1 MRERLYPKFR
11 YVAPWLIAA
20 FGTLLACS
28 RQPGDEKAGQVAAVM
43 GLRGTALAEP
53 LAKPA
58 FVLSRSD
65 GSAYDF
71 ARETSGKVALLFFG
85 YTHCP
90 DVCPLHMA
98 NIAAVLKKMPWEDRE
113 AIEVVFVTT
122 DPERDTAARLNDWLA
137 GFDPSFVGLRGPI
150 DDVNEIQQSLG
161 LAPATRQA
169 SAVDSGEGYLV
180 GHAAQVIAFG
190 RDDVARVVYPF
201 STRQDDWAHD
211 LPILVGGRGGAVQ
224 SVASPAAES
233 TPQPSVSILEMAIG
247 PAVVAAAPD
256 GLSGVLYLTIL
267 NPSDR
272 ADTLRALSVIGG
284 GAATLHVTATNS
296 GSATMQNVPWL
307 EIPPRSLFQMQP
319 GGAHVMV
326 QAASQPLV
334 AGHAAVVELHLA
346 RTGRVTIPATVVTYA
361 QLDSVLAL
369 ARSSFDAR

>member
-28 RQPGDEKAGQVAAVM
+28 RQPGDEKTGQVAAVM

-58 FVLSRSD
+58 LVLTRSD
-65 GSAYDF
+65 GSPYDF
-71 ARETSGKVALLFFG
+71 ARETSRKVALLFFG

-98 NIAAVLKKMPWEDRE
+98 NIAAVLKRMPWEDRE

-122 DPERDTAARLNDWLA
+122 DPERDTAARLSDWLA

-150 DDVNEIQQSLG
+150 DEVNDIQQSLG

-169 SAVDSGEGYLV
+169 GGADSAQGYLI

-211 LPILVGGRGGAVQ
+211 LPILIGGRDAAVRT
-224 SVASPAAES
+224 VASATPMS
-233 TPQPSVSILEMAIG
+233 TQPSVSVLEMAIG

-256 GLSGVLYLTIL
+256 GRSGVLYLTIL

-284 GAATLHVTATNS
+284 GTATLHITTTDGGA
-296 GSATMQNVPWL
+296 ATMQNVPWL
-307 EIPPRSLFQMQP
+307 EIPPRSRFDMQP
-319 GGAHVMV
+319 GGAHVMLE
-326 QAASQPLV
+326 AASQPLV

-346 RTGRVTIPATVVTYA
+346 RRGRLTIPATVVTYA
-361 QLDSVLAL
+361 QLDSVLSL
-369 ARSSFDAR
+369 ARSSFGAR

>member
-11 YVAPWLIAA
+11 YVAPCLIAA
-20 FGTLLACS
+20 FGAAPLACS
-28 RQPGDEKAGQVAAVM
+28 RQPQEKTGQAAAVM
-43 GLRGTALAEP
+43 GLRGSALAEP

-58 FVLSRSD
+58 FVLTRSD
-65 GSAYDF
+65 GTPYDF

-98 NIAAVLKKMPWEDRE
+98 NIAAVLKRMPWEDRE

-122 DPERDTAARLNDWLA
+122 DPERDTASRLSEWLA

-150 DDVNEIQQSLG
+150 DAVNEIQQSLG
-161 LAPATRQA
+161 LVPATRQA
-169 SAVDSGEGYLV
+169 GGADSAEGYLV

-190 RDDVARVVYPF
+190 RDNVARVVYPF
-201 STRQDDWAHD
+201 STRQDDWVHD
-211 LPILVGGRGGAVQ
+211 LPLLVAGPGGTVQ
-224 SVASPAAES
+224 PVAAPAATS
-233 TPQPSVSILEMAIG
+233 TQPSVSVLELAIG
-247 PAVVAAAPD
+247 PAVIAAARD
-256 GLSGVLYLTIL
+256 GLTGVLYLTIL

-284 GAATLHVTATNS
+284 GVAKLHVTTTS
-296 GSATMQNVPWL
+296 GGSATMRNVPWL
-307 EIPPRSLFQMQP
+307 EIPPRSRFDMQP
-319 GGAHVMV
+319 GGAHVMLEGS
-326 QAASQPLV
+326 SQPLV

-346 RTGRVTIPATVVTYA
+346 RRGRVTIPATVVTYA

-369 ARSSFDAR
+369 ARSAFDPR

>member
-1 MRERLYPKFR
+1 MRERLYPQSR
-11 YVAPWLIAA
+11 YVAPWLIAV

-28 RQPGDEKAGQVAAVM
+28 RESRDDKPEQAVGVM
-43 GLRGTALAEP
+43 GLRGTALSAP

-58 FVLSRSD
+58 FVLTRSD
-65 GSAYDF
+65 GSPYDF

-98 NIAAVLKKMPWEDRE
+98 NIAAVLKRMSWEDRE
-113 AIEVVFVTT
+113 AVEVVFVTT
-122 DPERDTAARLNDWLA
+122 DPERDTAPRLNDWLA
-137 GFDPSFVGLRGPI
+137 EFDPSFVGLRGPI
-150 DDVNEIQQSLG
+150 DDVNEIQRSLG

-169 SAVDSGEGYLV
+169 SGADSTQGYLV
-180 GHAAQVIAFG
+180 RHAAQVIAFG

-211 LPILVGGRGGAVQ
+211 LPILVAGAGGTARPVDLP
-224 SVASPAAES
+224 VAKS
-233 TPQPSVSILEMAIG
+233 TQPSVSILELAIG
-247 PAVVAAAPD
+247 PAVIAAAPN

-284 GAATLHVTATNS
+284 GAATLHVTTTS
-296 GSATMQNVPWL
+296 GGSATMQNVQWL
-307 EIPPRSLFQMQP
+307 EIPPRSRFDMRP
-319 GGAHVMV
+319 GGAHVMLE
-326 QAASQPLV
+326 AASHPLI

-346 RTGRVTIPATVVTYA
+346 RRGRVTVPATVVTYA

-369 ARSSFDAR
+369 ARSSFGAR